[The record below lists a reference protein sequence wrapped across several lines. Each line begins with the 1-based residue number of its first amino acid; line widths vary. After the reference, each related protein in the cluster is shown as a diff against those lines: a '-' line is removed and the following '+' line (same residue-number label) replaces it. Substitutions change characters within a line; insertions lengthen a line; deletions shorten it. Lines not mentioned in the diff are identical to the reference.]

1 MAGADDAHT
10 WEGEVSKRSPRKP
23 FARAEE
29 AWRRD
34 NVGRAIFDATRKIEE
49 DILKVLAA
57 EGFPEVR
64 MVHFNLFRNLDVDGT
79 RLTDLA
85 ARANITKQSMQ
96 ELVDRT
102 ERMGFVERRT
112 DPLDG
117 RAKMVAF
124 SERGL
129 QLLEALHRAVLYM
142 EERMVKRIGVS
153 AVRQIERALRKYNS
167 RSTDGEKS

>member
-1 MAGADDAHT
+1 M
-10 WEGEVSKRSPRKP
+10 SKRAPRRP

-34 NVGRAIFDATRKIEE
+34 NVGRVIFEATRKIEA

-64 MVHFNLFRNLDVDGT
+64 MVHLNLFRNLDSDGT
-79 RLTDLA
+79 RLSELA

-96 ELVDRT
+96 ELIDRT
-102 ERMGFVERRT
+102 EKMGLVERRT
-112 DPLDG
+112 DPDDG

-124 SERGL
+124 SDRGL
-129 QLLEALHRAVLYM
+129 RLLEALHRAVVYM
-142 EERMVKRIGVS
+142 EERMVERIGVA
-153 AVRQIERALRKYNS
+153 AVGQIERALRKYNS
-167 RSTDGEKS
+167 R

>member
-1 MAGADDAHT
+1 M
-10 WEGEVSKRSPRKP
+10 SKRAPRRP

-34 NVGRAIFDATRKIEE
+34 NVGRAIFEATRKIEA

-64 MVHFNLFRNLDVDGT
+64 MVHLNLFRNLDSDGT
-79 RLTDLA
+79 RLSELA

-96 ELVDRT
+96 ELIDRT
-102 ERMGFVERRT
+102 EKMGLVERRT
-112 DPLDG
+112 DPDDG

-124 SERGL
+124 SDRGL
-129 QLLEALHRAVLYM
+129 RLLEALHRAVVYM
-142 EERMVKRIGVS
+142 EERMVERIGVA
-153 AVRQIERALRKYNS
+153 AVGQIERALRKYNS
-167 RSTDGEKS
+167 R